1 MTEKLIRHAVNN
13 TGGFIQTPP
22 NDEFPR
28 GLNLEPGMNTWP
40 SKYEAACRATEKGAK
55 KLEAFF
61 ARHTKR
67 VAIYGANGTTFGPQL
82 TFLYEDLSALP
93 EGPEPPASLPA
104 NEKAAL
110 AIVAATSHKHADALE
125 RWLAAGA
132 KGTVRAAIL
141 AKQREGQ

>member
-1 MTEKLIRHAVNN
+1 MSERQIKHVTNN
-13 TGGFIQTPP
+13 TAAFITTPP
-22 NDEFPR
+22 NDEFQNGLQLQP
-28 GLNLEPGMNTWP
+28 GLNIWP
-40 SKYEAACRATEKGAK
+40 SKYEAACRATERGAK

-67 VAIYGANGTTFGPQL
+67 VPIYTGTGTTYGPQL
-82 TFLYEDLSALP
+82 TFLYEDLSNLP

-110 AIVAATSHKHADALE
+110 AIVAACSPKHVDALE
-125 RWLAAGA
+125 RWLLTA
-132 KGTVRAAIL
+132 KGAVRSAIL